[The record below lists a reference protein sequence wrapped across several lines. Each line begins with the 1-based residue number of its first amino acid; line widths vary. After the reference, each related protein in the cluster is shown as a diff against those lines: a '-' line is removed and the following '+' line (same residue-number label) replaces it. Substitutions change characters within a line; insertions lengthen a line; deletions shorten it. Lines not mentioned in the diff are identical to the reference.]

1 MGEYHYLCKPTQR
14 ATLANSDVR
23 FRNIKFLTVVGHKKL
38 FGGIENKQKGSLMK
52 ILVRSLISVV
62 FGGMVVL
69 TAQNMNMDHQGM
81 NMDHQQGMNM
91 NHQEKAAVAGDQAGT
106 MTLTQVE
113 AKYVCMGMGADR
125 LFDRE
130 LMPAVVDGKTY
141 YGCCGGCQAKL
152 MEDPQMRVAVDP
164 ISGAKVD
171 KATAVI
177 GALPSGEVH
186 YFESM
191 ENFQKFEK
199 IVSSIK
205 VTKTEGK

>member
-1 MGEYHYLCKPTQR
+1 
-14 ATLANSDVR
+14 
-23 FRNIKFLTVVGHKKL
+23 
-38 FGGIENKQKGSLMK
+38 MK

-62 FGGMVVL
+62 FGGLVVL
-69 TAQNMNMDHQGM
+69 AAQSMNMDHQDM
-81 NMDHQQGMNM
+81 NMDHQSMNKD
-91 NHQEKAAVAGDQAGT
+91 HQEKAADTGDHAAP

-113 AKYVCMGMGADR
+113 AKYVCMGMGSDR
-125 LFDRE
+125 VFDRE

-164 ISGAKVD
+164 ISGAQVD

-177 GALPSGEVH
+177 GALPSGDVH

-199 IVSSIK
+199 IASSVK
-205 VTKTEGK
+205 VTKTGDE

>member
-1 MGEYHYLCKPTQR
+1 
-14 ATLANSDVR
+14 
-23 FRNIKFLTVVGHKKL
+23 
-38 FGGIENKQKGSLMK
+38 MK
-52 ILVRSLISVV
+52 ILIRSLISMVL
-62 FGGMVVL
+62 GGLVVL
-69 TAQNMNMDHQGM
+69 TAQNMNEDHQGMDHQGM
-81 NMDHQQGMNM
+81 KMEMDHQ
-91 NHQEKAAVAGDQAGT
+91 EKTMMGDQT
-106 MTLTQVE
+106 MPMTLTQVE

-130 LMPAVVDGKTY
+130 LIPAVVDDKTY

-171 KATAVI
+171 KATAII

-186 YFESM
+186 YFESL
-191 ENFQKFEK
+191 ENFNKFGK

-205 VTKTEGK
+205 VTKTAEE